1 MNIIYQGQ
9 EFFSIKL
16 TGVEKHAIL
25 FLYLCG
31 GLVVDLNDTQVPE
44 LKEKLIE
51 EILKEMK
58 GQGLSQN
65 DVGKLV
71 GMDRRNV
78 NKTLRGTEKGI
89 ALNQLVRIANGI
101 GLRVDLIVKKIR
113 K

>member
-1 MNIIYQGQ
+1 
-9 EFFSIKL
+9 
-16 TGVEKHAIL
+16 
-25 FLYLCG
+25 
-31 GLVVDLNDTQVPE
+31 VVDLNDTQVPE

>member
-1 MNIIYQGQ
+1 M
-9 EFFSIKL
+9 
-16 TGVEKHAIL
+16 
-25 FLYLCG
+25 
-31 GLVVDLNDTQVPE
+31 VDLNDTQVPE